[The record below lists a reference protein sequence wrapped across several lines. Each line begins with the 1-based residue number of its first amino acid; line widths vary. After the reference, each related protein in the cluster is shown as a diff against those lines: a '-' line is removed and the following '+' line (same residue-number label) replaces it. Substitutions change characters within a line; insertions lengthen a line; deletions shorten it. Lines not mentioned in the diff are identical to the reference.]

1 MCHLPCRYQCF
12 SVHETIHKLNASK
25 IYIYI
30 YTTTTTLVFQLAMKL
45 PGSRMDIVRTPNVS
59 GPSPVGGSKGGT
71 ESRTISTLDAYELQA
86 GHYNLACAYAR
97 IDADAASTTSSS
109 STATTTTSSDNIQM
123 SIQNLRK
130 AFEFGFTNYNF
141 VKTDIDLTN
150 ITSTPEYINLMN
162 EYEGKKKK
170 KKNGI
175 KFW

>member
-1 MCHLPCRYQCF
+1 
-12 SVHETIHKLNASK
+12 
-25 IYIYI
+25 
-30 YTTTTTLVFQLAMKL
+30 MKL

-71 ESRTISTLDAYELQA
+71 ESRTTSTLDAYELQA

-97 IDADAASTTSSS
+97 IDADAASTTTTSSS
-109 STATTTTSSDNIQM
+109 STATTCSSDNNIQM

-130 AFEFGFTNYNF
+130 AFEFGFTNYDI
-141 VKTDIDLTN
+141 VRTDIDLTN

-170 KKNGI
+170 KKKKNGI

>member
-1 MCHLPCRYQCF
+1 MCHLPRTGTFPYTKQNT
-12 SVHETIHKLNASK
+12 SLRLEK
-25 IYIYI
+25 IIYI
-30 YTTTTTLVFQLAMKL
+30 YTTTTSLVFQLAMKL

-71 ESRTISTLDAYELQA
+71 ESRTIATLDVYELQA

-97 IDADAASTTSSS
+97 IGNTASTTSSS
-109 STATTTTSSDNIQM
+109 TATSSDSIQM

-130 AFEFGFTNYNF
+130 AFEFGFTNYNI

-170 KKNGI
+170 NGI

>member
-1 MCHLPCRYQCF
+1 
-12 SVHETIHKLNASK
+12 
-25 IYIYI
+25 
-30 YTTTTTLVFQLAMKL
+30 
-45 PGSRMDIVRTPNVS
+45 
-59 GPSPVGGSKGGT
+59 
-71 ESRTISTLDAYELQA
+71 
-86 GHYNLACAYAR
+86 
-97 IDADAASTTSSS
+97 
-109 STATTTTSSDNIQM
+109 M

>member
-1 MCHLPCRYQCF
+1 
-12 SVHETIHKLNASK
+12 
-25 IYIYI
+25 
-30 YTTTTTLVFQLAMKL
+30 MKL

-71 ESRTISTLDAYELQA
+71 ESRTIATLDMYELQA

-97 IDADAASTTSSS
+97 IDADASTTLPS
-109 STATTTTSSDNIQM
+109 STATSSDSIQM

-130 AFEFGFTNYNF
+130 AFEFGFTNYNI

-170 KKNGI
+170 KNGI

>member
-25 IYIYI
+25 YTYIYI
-30 YTTTTTLVFQLAMKL
+30 HHHHLSSIPT
-45 PGSRMDIVRTPNVS
+45 NVS

-97 IDADAASTTSSS
+97 IDADAASTTTTSSS
-109 STATTTTSSDNIQM
+109 STATTTSSDNNIQM

-130 AFEFGFTNYNF
+130 AFEFGFTNYDI
-141 VKTDIDLTN
+141 VRTDIDLTN

-170 KKNGI
+170 KKKKNGI

>member
-1 MCHLPCRYQCF
+1 
-12 SVHETIHKLNASK
+12 
-25 IYIYI
+25 
-30 YTTTTTLVFQLAMKL
+30 
-45 PGSRMDIVRTPNVS
+45 
-59 GPSPVGGSKGGT
+59 
-71 ESRTISTLDAYELQA
+71 
-86 GHYNLACAYAR
+86 
-97 IDADAASTTSSS
+97 
-109 STATTTTSSDNIQM
+109 M

-170 KKNGI
+170 KKKKNGI